1 MASKFQPQYA
11 LLLRI
16 SSIASLFAGLAILFS
31 LSYDILHNHLF
42 LLTPAYLEVQFIA
55 CLVLLFD
62 FAAHWIAANNHSRY
76 FWRNL
81 VFLLVSIPFLNI
93 ALWSGVELSRE
104 WYFILKMPLPR
115 ALPKASLTQKIPAA
129 AFAPFFAIYSRSS
142 GANTRSIKC
151 SCSSR
156 RTKRELSS
164 MSMPTFI
171 IRVCQR
177 DGKS

>member
-104 WYFILKMPLPR
+104 WYFILKI
-115 ALPKASLTQKIPAA
+115 S
-129 AFAPFFAIYSRSS
+129 
-142 GANTRSIKC
+142 
-151 SCSSR
+151 
-156 RTKRELSS
+156 
-164 MSMPTFI
+164 
-171 IRVCQR
+171 
-177 DGKS
+177 